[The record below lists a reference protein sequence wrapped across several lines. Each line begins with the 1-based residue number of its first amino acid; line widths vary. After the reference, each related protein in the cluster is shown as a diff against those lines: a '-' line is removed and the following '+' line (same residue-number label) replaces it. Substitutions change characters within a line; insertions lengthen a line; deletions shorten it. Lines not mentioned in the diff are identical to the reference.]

1 MYDAVLGRFLSP
13 DNYVQDPY
21 NTQSFNRYGYVWN
34 NPLSYNDP
42 SGELIFTAIA
52 VGALIGAYIGGAQAN
67 GNWNPLKWNWSSGS
81 TWGGV
86 LGGAIIGSVSGG
98 IGAYA
103 SVGASA
109 LLSAAGITGGILGN
123 ALTGLAGGI
132 GGGFF
137 SGFGMSY
144 LPGGDKQGLRN
155 GLKGALLGGISAF
168 ILGAGIGA
176 LTTPKGHNILTGA
189 ELRPRVASVNLEAK
203 SVSSLKSSTNLRAQ
217 TEVPELSTSPP
228 SVQPP
233 VESPQYFKK
242 IIGLDG
248 RVKFISSNSSVG
260 NKTNTFNFTKHGEL
274 TDGVYTV
281 SKEAMKKHVFGGVE
295 GKSIFYPTLD
305 AEVAVLKA
313 ARYADKYNLW
323 IGNKAKIPVLNSN
336 VGTLGN
342 GTPTNFINIYRNSR
356 GFIHG
361 TPGTI
366 R

>member
-1 MYDAVLGRFLSP
+1 MNGRMYDAVLGRFLSP

-42 SGELIFTAIA
+42 SGEFIFMAIA

-86 LGGAIIGSVSGG
+86 LGGAIIGGVSGG

-189 ELRPRVASVNLEAK
+189 ELRPRVAPVNLEAK

-217 TEVPELSTSPP
+217 TDVPELSTSPP

-242 IIGLDG
+242 IIGPDG
-248 RVKFISSNSSVG
+248 NVKYIANNQVNNPTELVKYKRIDYYSSAGYKGLEVDDFSHHWSNIIDNYTSSAA
-260 NKTNTFNFTKHGEL
+260 KFTLK
-274 TDGVYTV
+274 
-281 SKEAMKKHVFGGVE
+281 GG
-295 GKSIFYPTLD
+295 D
-305 AEVAVLKA
+305 
-313 ARYADKYNLW
+313 
-323 IGNKAKIPVLNSN
+323 
-336 VGTLGN
+336 
-342 GTPTNFINIYRNSR
+342 NIYRSLYQVQGALR
-356 GFIHG
+356 GQDGIFEWIVEVGGNVTHRAFIPNG
-361 TPGTI
+361 KITGIPNKW
-366 R
+366 